1 MSGVQRKPTIQRTA
15 PTIEPAAAPA
25 RKTYRPPFAPKVSDP
40 FAGAATEDVVPTLS
54 QTGAADAE
62 ELDSGKLAVPASG
75 AAGLQRGR
83 SIKERVSEAIRARSK
98 SKSGRSLSVGA
109 RPTASAAEAEASY
122 PPASATTPT
131 DEKLSFVGELVRRVS
146 RRQTTARP
154 RRAETDVN
162 GYRPSL
168 DSRLSRADLKQPQHA
183 NLVPYA
189 APAEAGIRN
198 APALSSYAPRPP
210 LRPRAQSAESIG
222 ARTAADY
229 DLPPSPAQPPL
240 VYSATLGQVASE
252 YRARRAKTLASVP
265 ERGGRSTPA
274 SRQRD
279 AGGLAPDA
287 STASRRA
294 ERRSKLMQ
302 EVRAASLGLH

>member
-1 MSGVQRKPTIQRTA
+1 M
-15 PTIEPAAAPA
+15 
-25 RKTYRPPFAPKVSDP
+25 SDP
-40 FAGAATEDVVPTLS
+40 FDSATTEDVVPTLS

-62 ELDSGKLAVPASG
+62 VLDSGKLAAPAG
-75 AAGLQRGR
+75 EAAGLQRGR
-83 SIKERVSEAIRARSK
+83 SIKDRVSNALRSK

-109 RPTASAAEAEASY
+109 RPTAHDAEAEGSH
-122 PPASATTPT
+122 PPATATTPT

-154 RRAETDVN
+154 RRADTDVN

-183 NLVPYA
+183 NIVLYA
-189 APAEAGIRN
+189 APAEAGIKN

-210 LRPRAQSAESIG
+210 LRPRAQSAETIG

-240 VYSATLGQVASE
+240 VYSATLGQVATE
-252 YRARRAKTLASVP
+252 YRARRANTLASVQ
-265 ERGGRSTPA
+265 ERGAGRSAAA
-274 SRQRD
+274 SRNRES
-279 AGGLAPDA
+279 GGLAPDA

-302 EVRAASLGLH
+302 EVCRGSSGLR